1 MQNWASHTICVLC
14 GPAEPKNSIFQ
25 PAPPRNVIISSLKG
39 VRNVTIGG
47 SGFENFDNSQ
57 AQDVRIVTIGGS
69 PGLERLWVG
78 DIRSLPGLKDSG
90 LELSIVSQAWKD
102 YGLELS
108 IASQAWKDYG

>member
-1 MQNWASHTICVLC
+1 MQNWASHTFCVLC
-14 GPAEPKNSIFQ
+14 GPAEPKNSMFQ

-47 SGFENFDNSQ
+47 SGFEKFDNSQ

-78 DIRSLPGLKDSG
+78 DIRSLPGLERLWIGAIHS
-90 LELSIVSQAWKD
+90 SQAWKD

-108 IASQAWKDYG
+108 IASQAWKDCG